1 MWNICFE
8 KAQWKTIAFCS
19 CSSTEYM
26 RTCNTFQIRQRGGQ
40 SLSERIQVDL
50 APCIGNFCFFISIQ
64 MTAVYSGW
72 RKSEGS
78 HRNLKIVW
86 YTHFC
91 SWYHISK
98 SLHLNAAVLSYNWG
112 ALCNLCWIVYGHS
125 WHAFAALHSISCG
138 ITEPLM
144 KQNGCW

>member
-1 MWNICFE
+1 MKHLF
-8 KAQWKTIAFCS
+8 WKGPVENNCILLMFLYWIHADLQYIPNQTK
-19 CSSTEYM
+19 
-26 RTCNTFQIRQRGGQ
+26 GGQ